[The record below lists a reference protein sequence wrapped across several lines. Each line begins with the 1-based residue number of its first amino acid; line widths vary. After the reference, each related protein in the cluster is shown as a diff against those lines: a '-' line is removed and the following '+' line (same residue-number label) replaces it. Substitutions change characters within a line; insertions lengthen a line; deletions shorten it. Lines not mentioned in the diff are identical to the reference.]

1 MAFDY
6 TLEVRQW
13 YQELSKIS
21 TKQWSSTH
29 ALQMTLIIIATR
41 LFEHLLYTC
50 QGLLNVESFNSF
62 NPHNSM
68 NVLLLCAIYTW
79 GHKYRVT
86 HPESQWQKNNR

>member
-6 TLEVRQW
+6 TLEVRQSIKNFLRFQQNNGTPLMLYRW
-13 YQELSKIS
+13 L
-21 TKQWSSTH
+21 
-29 ALQMTLIIIATR
+29 IIATR

-50 QGLLNVESFNSF
+50 QGLLKVESINSF

-68 NVLLLCAIYTW
+68 NALLLCAIYTW
-79 GHKYRVT
+79 GHRYRVT